1 MSEENRAAEPKGA
14 LPPLSA
20 QDLPEG
26 FGATWRL
33 VPTGVRWTFFEVLRS
48 RCLLII
54 LMAFLVSIPL
64 ILFIFSSQAGSVWE
78 LIGSFLGWFASLAFE
93 DEYALAQITGI
104 VILFLSPMILLHG
117 VPCVLVLKLVYN
129 RRECRT
135 EPIPRAKE
143 VHAYDARF
151 KWNVFFASIVG
162 ILCFM
167 LLDLAVV
174 SIYCLL
180 LVVFECLGILPD
192 GSSVSDTTRILLSYV
207 ALMLTELPNRWLAGR
222 GDSNALQIER
232 LALGGY
238 DAWLPE
244 RLCTPEGRALVA
256 RLMGVGAANTVQ
268 GAVLL
273 TRVLD
278 VCAAAKDVSD
288 VLGELLD
295 VFLTIVTFGGFG
307 LVTNAAEDVSSVCA
321 ENAAR
326 GVAFGEE
333 GFLWPQP
340 DPGELR
346 RRSLRTI
353 AFAAGLLLCIVCM
366 QPLVVAT

>member
-1 MSEENRAAEPKGA
+1 MSEENKAAESKGA
-14 LPPLSA
+14 PPPLSA
-20 QDLPEG
+20 RDLPEG

-54 LMAFLVSIPL
+54 LMAFFISIPL
-64 ILFIFSSQAGSVWE
+64 ILFIFSSSAGSVSE
-78 LIGSFLGWFASLAFE
+78 LIGSFLSWLISLAFE
-93 DEYALAQITGI
+93 DEYSLAQIMTI
-104 VILFLSPMILLHG
+104 VILFLSPMILLHS
-117 VPCVLVLKLVYN
+117 VPCVLLLKLVYN
-129 RRECRT
+129 RRERST
-135 EPIPRAKE
+135 APIPRAKE

-151 KWNVFFASIVG
+151 KWNVFFAAIVG
-162 ILCFM
+162 VLCFI
-167 LLDLAVV
+167 LLDLAVFFL
-174 SIYCLL
+174 YCLL
-180 LVVFECLGILPD
+180 LVVFESLGILPD
-192 GSSVSDTTRILLSYV
+192 GYWGSDTTRILLSYV

-222 GDSNALQIER
+222 GNSNALQVER

-278 VCAAAKDVSD
+278 VRAAAKDVSD
-288 VLGELLD
+288 VLGGLFD

-307 LVTNAAEDVSSVCA
+307 LVTDAAEDVSSVCA

-346 RRSLRTI
+346 RRNLRTI
-353 AFAAGLLLCIVCM
+353 AFAAGLLLCIACM
-366 QPLVVAT
+366 QPLVVAA